1 MATTTLKIYIL
12 KPLLIIN
19 TIFCINITAKNC
31 YSLIKITVNT
41 MTPIISLIDALAQ
54 VDSIINF
61 NSMIYIYMVQQRRY
75 NKMVWQGWFRTRKS
89 AVNLHSRIFGT
100 FSSESLTP
108 TALA

>member
-61 NSMIYIYMVQQRRY
+61 NSMIYIYIWY
-75 NKMVWQGWFRTRKS
+75 SSGGIIKWFGK
-89 AVNLHSRIFGT
+89 AG
-100 FSSESLTP
+100 
-108 TALA
+108 LAQEKVL